1 MGNIMPLPAELEQD
15 DRSFKGWVED
25 QGLEFV
31 TKGPKLEKVK
41 LVIPNARGAYKTAY
55 DLNVARTVIS
65 FTPSAAQRL
74 KATHVM
80 LGTGVLDGE
89 QVLLIR
95 PVKEESQSGYKLTKG
110 TRVTSLQA
118 VGKLLDAGLK
128 IGRYRIQKAKGGYVA
143 KLVKESA

>member
-1 MGNIMPLPAELEQD
+1 M
-15 DRSFKGWVED
+15 
-25 QGLEFV
+25 

-41 LVIPNARGAYKTAY
+41 WVIPNARGTCKTAY
-55 DLNVARTVIS
+55 DLSVSKKVIS

-74 KATHVM
+74 KATRVM
-80 LGTGVLDGE
+80 LGTGLLNGE

-95 PVKEESQSGYKLTKG
+95 PVEGESRQSGYKLTKG

>member
-1 MGNIMPLPAELEQD
+1 M
-15 DRSFKGWVED
+15 
-25 QGLEFV
+25 

-41 LVIPNARGAYKTAY
+41 WIRPNARGVYKTAH
-55 DLNVARTVIS
+55 DLSVAKAAIS
-65 FTPSAAQRL
+65 FTASAAQRL

-95 PVKEESQSGYKLTKG
+95 PVKEESQRGYKLTKG
-110 TRVTSLQA
+110 TRVTSPQA

-143 KLVKESA
+143 RLVKESA